1 MFEKSYFWDALQKYL
16 LTHHG
21 SKLVSEAKARE
32 ELAHG
37 LQKGCWLVKGL
48 DEKHIHQLVHLL
60 ISQKKWIK
68 ECRSETF
75 HFQLTLPQ
83 RGTCAPLTNG
93 STTISKLFPA
103 RNGNG
108 QASFKGNED
117 QGNVD
122 DFAWEELGPVSSAGD
137 PHPETDKVVRYH
149 PPTSSDDE
157 FSDGEI
163 HAVDEQAGKD
173 SDAEFSEDENHT
185 ASQQARRDP
194 SQSSLVEI
202 IASWETGK
210 NDGSP
215 PRNFKAECSRTNK
228 HYRQC
233 WRPSTKQQQQQH
245 S

>member
-1 MFEKSYFWDALQKYL
+1 M
-16 LTHHG
+16 
-21 SKLVSEAKARE
+21 
-32 ELAHG
+32 AHG
-37 LQKGCWLVKGL
+37 LQKGCGLLKGL

-60 ISQKKWIK
+60 ISEKKWIK
-68 ECRSETF
+68 ECRSETY
-75 HFQLTLPQ
+75 HFQLTLPE
-83 RGTCAPLTNG
+83 RGTCAPLHSCKPEGLGSPLTNG
-93 STTISKLFPA
+93 ITTISSKLFPG

-108 QASFKGNED
+108 QASYKGNED

-137 PHPETDKVVRYH
+137 PHLETDKVVRYH
-149 PPTSSDDE
+149 PPTASDDE
-157 FSDGEI
+157 FSDDED
-163 HAVDEQAGKD
+163 HVADEQAGKD
-173 SDAEFSEDENHT
+173 SDAEFSEGENHT

-194 SQSSLVEI
+194 SKSSLVEI

-210 NDGSP
+210 DDGSP

-233 WRPSTKQQQQQH
+233 YRPSTKQQQQQQH